1 MDVPHYFL
9 KELTITF
16 ISNEKRSSFCA
27 EKTQHLLIIL
37 EDAVFFSNI
46 EMIIQ
51 NRNNK
56 NMYKAA
62 AHVFA

>member
-1 MDVPHYFL
+1 MYL
-9 KELTITF
+9 
-16 ISNEKRSSFCA
+16 
-27 EKTQHLLIIL
+27 IL
-37 EDAVFFSNI
+37 EDAVFFFSNI

-56 NMYKAA
+56 NMYKAT